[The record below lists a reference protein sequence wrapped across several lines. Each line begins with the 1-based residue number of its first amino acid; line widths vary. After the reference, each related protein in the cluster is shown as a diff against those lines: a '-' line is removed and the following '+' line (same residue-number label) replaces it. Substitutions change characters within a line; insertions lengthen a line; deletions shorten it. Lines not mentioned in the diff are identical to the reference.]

1 MGYSTIMKTKTYLC
15 SACVEDNDTPFS
27 LDISTKLIEVEPRHC
42 EACWFREEQD
52 SYEKLDNQH

>member
-1 MGYSTIMKTKTYLC
+1 MKNKKTKMYLC

-27 LDISTKLIEVEPRHC
+27 LDISTRLIEVEPRHC

-52 SYEKLDNQH
+52 SYEELIECN

>member
-1 MGYSTIMKTKTYLC
+1 MKNKKTKMYLC

-27 LDISTKLIEVEPRHC
+27 LDISTRLIEVESRHC

-52 SYEKLDNQH
+52 SYEELIECN